1 MKYTTATFTVAMGNV
16 LPAFAFLMAWVL
28 RYSKLYIRYL
38 YIWCIQIYFST
49 INLTNKFETHLD
61 RLEKVNIRSLHSIAK
76 VLGTAAAVGGAMFM
90 TMVKGPIL
98 NLPWDRKANRY
109 QQESTKTLV
118 NKHDTLMG
126 ALMIT
131 AGYACWSAFIIL
143 QVRLTCTSTSQTKPI
158 PLLINLI
165 KNTYSKTV

>member
-1 MKYTTATFTVAMGNV
+1 M
-16 LPAFAFLMAWVL
+16 
-28 RYSKLYIRYL
+28 
-38 YIWCIQIYFST
+38 YFST

-61 RLEKVNIRSLHSIAK
+61 RLEKVNIRSLHSMAK
-76 VLGTAAAVGGAMFM
+76 VLGTVAAVGGAMFM

-109 QQESTKTLV
+109 QQESAKTLV

-143 QVRLTCTSTSQTKPI
+143 QVRLT
-158 PLLINLI
+158 
-165 KNTYSKTV
+165 